1 MTAGLTLAVDAMSG
15 DHGAEVAVPA
25 ALDVLASTPDLRLII
40 VGRGDVVR
48 PLLAGA
54 DPGRCSL
61 VEANEVVGMD
71 ERPQDALRRKK
82 DSSMRVAINLVKRGE
97 AAACISAGN
106 TGALLATARFVLG
119 MVRGIDRPAIVSA
132 VPAAHGHTVM
142 LDLGANPDCTAEHLV
157 QFAVMGSVI
166 AADLHGV
173 DRPRVA
179 LLNIGEEDIKG
190 TDEIRE
196 AHRRLAGAPINYR
209 GFVEGDDI
217 FSGDVDVVVTD
228 GFTGNVALKTMEG
241 LARFIGSVM
250 REEFTAGPWR
260 KIGALAATPALN
272 GIKSR
277 LDPRAYNGASMVGL
291 AGVVIKSHG
300 GADRAAFA
308 SAVRVAITEARNGV
322 PDQIAGLMEQLT
334 AAEKVQVPAG

>member
-1 MTAGLTLAVDAMSG
+1 MNAGLTIAVDAMSG

-25 ALDVLASTPDLRLII
+25 ALDVLAATPDLEIKL
-40 VGRGDVVR
+40 VGRGDVLR
-48 PLLAGA
+48 PLLGG
-54 DPGRCSL
+54 DRERCTV
-61 VEANEVVGMD
+61 VEASEVVGMD
-71 ERPQDALRRKK
+71 ERPRDAVRRKK
-82 DSSMRVAINLVKRGE
+82 DSSMRVAINLLRNGE
-97 AAACISAGN
+97 AMACVSAGN

-119 MVRGIDRPAIVSA
+119 MIPGVDRPAIVSA

-157 QFAVMGSVI
+157 QFAVMGSII
-166 AADLHGV
+166 AADLHGFEN
-173 DRPRVA
+173 PRVG

-196 AHRRLAGAPINYR
+196 AHRRLAGAPINYV

-217 FSGDVDVVVTD
+217 FSGDIDVVVTD

-241 LARFIGSVM
+241 LARFIGGAV
-250 REEFTAGPWR
+250 REEFTRGGLR
-260 KIGALAATPALN
+260 KMAALAATPALN
-272 GIKSR
+272 ALKAR

-300 GADRAAFA
+300 GADRTSFGN
-308 SAVRVAITEARNGV
+308 AVRVAITEARKGV
-322 PDQIAGLMEQLT
+322 PAQIGELM
-334 AAEKVQVPAG
+334 ARVAPPG